1 LGGSG
6 GADNNADRDIEGSLS
21 RLLQVYGSLGFEEK
35 TEKLRRMLR
44 NMTAR
49 EAETL
54 VEFIDLLNAEGL
66 QTEAQKVHMRYSY
79 YFY

>member
-1 LGGSG
+1 
-6 GADNNADRDIEGSLS
+6 
-21 RLLQVYGSLGFEEK
+21 LLQVYGSLGFEEK

-44 NMTAR
+44 NMSAR

-66 QTEAQKVHMRYSY
+66 QTEAQKVRVDAACC
-79 YFY
+79 FGGGFDRD